1 MRLFFFLGW
10 VFLLLA
16 FAGAAADVLPRTLPG
31 SDGVFISA
39 HELWYAAWPG
49 SLVVTQIQV
58 ERISPTLWE
67 LLRASVLALPAWML
81 FGVPGGALVWFCR
94 PHKQMTRHQREELE
108 LQEEAIFLYDKLAQ
122 EAREAGFDDGED
134 DQKPVHSYLDI
145 VDPSGFTEP
154 YTDDES
160 MVGEDVGED
169 GGDEIEDGGEDG
181 IEDRGE
187 EK

>member
-16 FAGAAADVLPRTLPG
+16 FAGAAAEVLPRTLPG

-58 ERISPTLWE
+58 ERISPVLWE
-67 LLRASVLALPAWML
+67 LLRASVLALPVWML
-81 FGVPGGALVWFCR
+81 FGVPGGALVWFCH
-94 PHKQMTRHQREELE
+94 PHRQMTRHQREELE
-108 LQEEAIFLYDKLAQ
+108 RQEEALVLYDKLTQ

-134 DQKPVHSYLDI
+134 DQMPVHNHHNLID
-145 VDPSGFTEP
+145 VPGFTGP
-154 YTDDES
+154 YTDDAAS
-160 MVGEDVGED
+160 VGED

-181 IEDRGE
+181 IEDGGR